1 MVCALIVVAGTLIAP
16 PPATSATAFGDV
28 PPGTPFHSE
37 INWLASQDISTGYS
51 DGTFRPGLPVNRDA
65 MAAFLYRLAGEPS
78 FAPPAQSKFVD
89 VPEGSQFYK
98 EIHWLASSGITTGW
112 SDRTFKPLQPVKR
125 DAMAAFL
132 YRFAVSPQFAPP
144 RAAAFGDVAVG
155 VAFYKEI
162 SWLATTGIS
171 TGYPGPVFKPLQA
184 VNRDAMA
191 AFMYRTVSQLPANHS
206 LPLKPA
212 TRDFTRHPFSAAAFS
227 NTKVG
232 AALRFA
238 GASDP
243 RHSTFRAGGT
253 NVNSER
259 WSISVQQATHND
271 PLATVRADSGGTH
284 SIRIPVNATTTGGT
298 DQHMSIIQP
307 DARTAYEAW
316 GMKRVSAT
324 EWTARYLVKTDI
336 RGEGMTAGARASG
349 ISHLHGLIRKDEL
362 RDLDINHSLAI
373 GIDNAQLKS
382 VNNGTGVWPAR
393 REDGDSARAYTGTI
407 PMGSM
412 LVLPAGTNL
421 GPLGLSPEGYALA
434 EALQHYGGHVLLRSS
449 GVTLYAEPAANQ
461 AQVKALKNDWSKLRP
476 LLRIVTNNTK
486 DNIAGAR

>member
-1 MVCALIVVAGTLIAP
+1 MVCALVVVAGTLIAP
-16 PPATSATAFGDV
+16 PPATSASAFSDV
-28 PPGTPFHSE
+28 PLGTPFHSE
-37 INWLASQDISTGYS
+37 ITWLATQDISTGYP
-51 DGTFRPGLPVNRDA
+51 DGTFKPGQPVNRDA
-65 MAAFLYRLAGEPS
+65 MAAFLYRLAGKPAFASPS
-78 FAPPAQSKFVD
+78 QSRFAD
-89 VPEGSQFYK
+89 VPMGSQFFR

-112 SDRTFKPLQPVKR
+112 SDGTFRPLQPVKR

-144 RAAAFGDVAVG
+144 RAAAFGDVPVG
-155 VAFYKEI
+155 VEFYKEI

-171 TGYPGPVFKPLQA
+171 TGYPGDVFKPLQA

-191 AFMYRTVSQLPANHS
+191 AFMYRTAPQLPPDHS
-206 LPLKPA
+206 LPLTPV
-212 TRDFTRHPFSAAAFS
+212 TRDFRLYPFSTSAFS
-227 NTKVG
+227 NTRVG
-232 AALRFA
+232 PAIRFA
-238 GASDP
+238 SASDP

-259 WSISVQQATHND
+259 WSISVQQASQSD
-271 PLATVRADSGGTH
+271 PVATVRADAGGTH
-284 SIRIPVNATTTGGT
+284 SIRIPLNATTTGGT

-316 GMKRVSAT
+316 GMQRISAT

-362 RDLDINHSLAI
+362 KNLDINHSLAI

-393 REDGDSARAYTGTI
+393 REDGDSARAYTGNI

-412 LVLPAGTNL
+412 LALPHGTNL
-421 GPLGLSPEGYALA
+421 GALGLSPEGYALA
-434 EALQHYGGHVLLRSS
+434 EALQQYGGHVLVRSS

-461 AQVKALKNDWSKLRP
+461 TQVKALKNDWAKLRP